1 MPNYR
6 RVWRPGGTFFF
17 TLTLLD
23 RRTDLLVR
31 HIEALREAVR
41 VTKAQRPFDIDAWVV
56 LPEHM
61 HWIITL
67 PDGDADYAN
76 RIKAMKIRFVR
87 AIPRGETRNPAR
99 VSRGE
104 RGIWQRR
111 FWEHEI
117 RDEADFA
124 RHVDYIHFNPVKHGW
139 VTRVRDWPYSTFHR
153 YVERGVLASDWGG
166 DAGEFDAGER

>member
-6 RVWRPGGTFFF
+6 RAWRPGGTFFF
-17 TLTLLD
+17 TLSLLD
-23 RRTDLLVR
+23 RRSDVLVR
-31 HIEALREAVR
+31 YIDALREAVR
-41 VTKAQRPFDIDAWVV
+41 RTRAERPFEIDAWVV

-76 RIKAMKIRFVR
+76 RIKAMKIRFVQ

-99 VSRGE
+99 VLRGE

-124 RHVDYIHFNPVKHGW
+124 RHVDYIHFNPVKHGL

-166 DAGEFDAGER
+166 EANDFGTGER

>member
-67 PDGDADYAN
+67 PEGDADYAN
-76 RIKAMKIRFVR
+76 RIKAMKIRFVQ
-87 AIPRGETRNPAR
+87 AVPRGEMRNPAR

-124 RHVDYIHFNPVKHGW
+124 RHVDYIHFNPVKHGL

-153 YVERGVLASDWGG
+153 YVERGVLAPDWGG
-166 DAGEFDAGER
+166 DCADFGTGER